1 MESTLSAWID
11 WSLNNWD
18 LLSIPVVSAL
28 IGWFTNWL
36 AIQMMF
42 YPIEFMGIPPWFGWQ
57 GIIPRHAEGFAKRVV
72 RLISKKLLNVD
83 EMYSSFTGRG
93 FIKHAQSSIDQMTDL
108 AIREISTRYAPKM
121 WASLNDETRA
131 QLRAAIRAEVE
142 AAAVRIVEDM
152 ARDATKVVDT
162 ETTVLTAVRNDRALL
177 SRIFLSVGE
186 KEFRFISRSG
196 IYFGFL
202 FGIPMM
208 FVWNAFPSWWL
219 LPLSGFAVGYATN
232 WLAMKMVFEPAQP
245 VKIGPFTV
253 QGLFHKR
260 QQEVAEQ
267 FAGVCADHIFTAEN
281 VLHSI
286 TTGKGFETVSEI
298 VTRNLSEAVSR
309 HTQQPAIAA
318 ALKAAGVEAEKLEA
332 ELHAR
337 VVAELPKPG
346 GLLHAF
352 AGKSIDVRD
361 QLFTKMSVLDAES
374 FEGVL
379 RPAFQKDEWK
389 LIVAGG
395 VLGGLAGW
403 AQAVWVFADRLAA
416 ITIQQLH

>member
-1 MESTLSAWID
+1 MESTLAAWAD
-11 WSLNNWD
+11 WSMQNWD
-18 LLSIPVVSAL
+18 LLSIPVVSAF

-42 YPIEFMGIPPWFGWQ
+42 YPIDFWGIRPWFGWQ

-83 EMYSSFTGRG
+83 EMYSSFSGRG
-93 FIKHAQSSIDQMTDL
+93 FIKHAQASIDKMTDQ
-108 AIREISTRYAPKM
+108 AIHEISTRYAPKM
-121 WASLNDETRA
+121 WASLTDDMRA

-142 AAAVRIVEDM
+142 AAAVRIVDDM
-152 ARDATKVVDT
+152 ARDATKIVDT
-162 ETTVLTAVRNDRALL
+162 ETTVLTAVRSDRALL

-186 KEFRFISRSG
+186 KEFRFIAQSG
-196 IYFGFL
+196 AYFGFL

-208 FVWNAFPSWWL
+208 FIWNIYPSWWL
-219 LPLSGFAVGYATN
+219 LPVSGFLVGYATN
-232 WLAMKMVFEPAQP
+232 WLAMKMVFEPAVP
-245 VKIGPFTV
+245 VKIGPFV
-253 QGLFHKR
+253 IQGMFHKR

-286 TTGKGFETVSEI
+286 TTGRGFETVSEI
-298 VTRNLSEAVSR
+298 VTRNLSEAVTR

-318 ALKAAGVEAEKLEA
+318 ALQAAGIEADKLHA
-332 ELHAR
+332 ELNAR

-361 QLFTKMSVLDAES
+361 QLFSKMSVLDAES

-403 AQAVWVFADRLAA
+403 AQAVWVFADRLAGLA
-416 ITIQQLH
+416 VK